1 MSQHA
6 RTRIVT
12 PGAGGVVPHG
22 RIMILLAVLLL
33 MLVAVSARTV
43 YLQSVKNRM
52 LTQYAEGQQQ
62 NTLTL
67 PAVRGDILDRNGQ
80 ELAVGEEAITFFAN
94 PKLIENRAGTA
105 LQIAEILDLSH
116 AEKGRLV
123 DRLTNAG
130 DDIGFVYVARQVP
143 RDKAEKLQE
152 AEIEGIDWQDEERRM
167 YPAGATAGQLIG
179 TVNIDGKGLE
189 GIEMLYDQWLTGT
202 PGLQV
207 AVNDPTGVPIDVLK
221 LQRERDGRDVQLT
234 LDLTIQ
240 QEAERVLAQARR
252 RYAAKSATAIV
263 MDPTTGE
270 ILAMAG
276 VPRVDPGNW
285 SKYPAVAKKNRA
297 ITDTYEPGST
307 FKVVAISAALEEGV
321 TRPTDRQLL
330 KPQLKFCDDKDTC
343 TVGESHARGTQWF
356 STRDILVESSNIGT
370 ITLAQKVAQK
380 YINQGKCGR
389 CAVDSW
395 IRRFGFGSTTGIDFP
410 GESPGITLPVENWSD
425 VSIGNIPIGQGIA
438 VTPIQLISAYAAIA
452 NDGVLVQP
460 HLLKRIGSEP
470 EATHPG
476 RRVLSANTARTMRG
490 MFSGVVESERGT
502 GQKAKIEGY
511 KVAGKT
517 GTANVAENGIYVKGR
532 FNSSFVGFVP
542 ANNPRLVTLIVINEP
557 GIGSYYGGDVAA
569 PAFEE
574 ITEFALGYL
583 AIPPD
588 GVL

>member
-1 MSQHA
+1 MSSD
-6 RTRIVT
+6 TRPMI
-12 PGAGGVVPHG
+12 GRSSGVVPH
-22 RIMILLAVLLL
+22 RRVMILLAALLL
-33 MLVAVSARTV
+33 LLTAVSARTV

-52 LTQYAEGQQQ
+52 LTRYAEGQQQ
-62 NTLTL
+62 NSQKL
-67 PAVRGDILDRNGQ
+67 PAVRGDIVDRRGQ
-80 ELAVGEEAITFFAN
+80 ELAVGEEAVTFHAN
-94 PKLIENRAGTA
+94 PKLLENRAGTA
-105 LQIAEILDLSH
+105 LEISKILGLSRAEEGL
-116 AEKGRLV
+116 LV

-130 DDIGFVYVARQVP
+130 DEVGFVYVARQVP
-143 RDKAEKLQE
+143 REKADELKKAKLP
-152 AEIEGIDWQDEERRM
+152 GIAWYDEERRM

-179 TVNIDGKGLE
+179 TVDIDGKGLE
-189 GIEMLYDQWLTGT
+189 GIEMLYDRWLTGT

-221 LQRERDGRDVQLT
+221 LQRERDGKDVQLT

-240 QEAERVLAQARR
+240 QKAEQVLAQTMRR
-252 RYAAKSATAIV
+252 FAAKSATAIV
-263 MDPTTGE
+263 MDPRTGE

-276 VPRVDPGNW
+276 VPRVDPSRW
-285 SKYPAVAKKNRA
+285 SSFPAIAKKNRA

-307 FKVVAISAALEEGV
+307 FKIVAVSAALEEGV
-321 TRPTDRQLL
+321 VEKNTEMRLAP
-330 KPQLKFCDDKDTC
+330 KLKFCDDKDTC
-343 TVGESHARGTQWF
+343 TVGESHARGTEWF
-356 STRDILVESSNIGT
+356 STQRILVESSNVGT

-380 YINQGKCGR
+380 YIQQGKCGK
-389 CAVDSW
+389 CAVDKW
-395 IRRFGFGSTTGIDFP
+395 IRRFGFGAPTGIDFP

-438 VTPIQLISAYAAIA
+438 VTPMQLISAYAAIA

-460 HLLKRIGSEP
+460 HLLKRVGGEP
-470 EATHPG
+470 EAAHPA
-476 RRVLSANTARTMRG
+476 RRVLSSETARTMRG
-490 MFSGVVESERGT
+490 MFRNVVENDRGT
-502 GQKAKIEGY
+502 GRKAGITGY

-532 FNSSFVGFVP
+532 FNASFVGFVP
-542 ANNPRLVTLIVINEP
+542 ANNPRLVTLVVVNEP
-557 GIGSYYGGDVAA
+557 QNGYYGGDVAA

>member
-1 MSQHA
+1 MSSD
-6 RTRIVT
+6 TRIRVGVT
-12 PGAGGVVPHG
+12 SGVVPP
-22 RIMILLAVLLL
+22 RRVMILLAALLVLLG
-33 MLVAVSARTV
+33 AVSARTV

-52 LTQYAEGQQQ
+52 LTRYAEGQQQ
-62 NTLTL
+62 NSQTL
-67 PAVRGDILDRNGQ
+67 PAVRGDILDRRGQ
-80 ELAVGEEAITFFAN
+80 ELAVGEEALTFYAN
-94 PKLIENRAGTA
+94 PKLLENRAGTA
-105 LQIAEILDLSH
+105 LEISKILELSR
-116 AEKGRLV
+116 EEEGLLV

-130 DDIGFVYVARQVP
+130 DEVGFVYVKRQVP
-143 RDKAEKLQE
+143 RDKAEELQKAKLP
-152 AEIEGIDWQDEERRM
+152 GIAWYDEERRM

-179 TVNIDGKGLE
+179 TVSVDGKGLE
-189 GIEMLYDQWLTGT
+189 GIEMLYDRWLTGT

-221 LQRERDGRDVQLT
+221 LQRERDGKDVQLT

-240 QEAERVLAQARR
+240 QKAEQVLAQTMRR
-252 RYAAKSATAIV
+252 FAAKSATAIV

-276 VPRVDPGNW
+276 VPRVDPSRW
-285 SKYPAVAKKNRA
+285 SSFPAIAKKNRA

-307 FKVVAISAALEEGV
+307 FKIVAVSAALEEGV
-321 TRPTDRQLL
+321 VDKNTEMRLAP
-330 KPQLKFCDDKDTC
+330 KLKFCDDKDTC
-343 TVGESHARGTQWF
+343 TVGESHSRGTEWF
-356 STRDILVESSNIGT
+356 STQRILVESSNVGT

-380 YINQGKCGR
+380 YIQQGKCGK
-389 CAVDSW
+389 CAVDKW
-395 IRRFGFGSTTGIDFP
+395 IRRFGFGAPTGIDFP

-460 HLLKRIGSEP
+460 HLLKRVGGEP
-470 EATHPG
+470 EAAHPG
-476 RRVLSANTARTMRG
+476 RRVLSSATARTMRG
-490 MFSGVVESERGT
+490 MFRNVVENDRGT
-502 GQKAKIEGY
+502 GHKAGIKGY

-532 FNSSFVGFVP
+532 FNASFVGFVP
-542 ANNPRLVTLIVINEP
+542 ANNPRLVTLVVVNEP
-557 GIGSYYGGDVAA
+557 QNGYYGGDVAA

-583 AIPPD
+583 AIAPD